1 MKNEDMVIGK
11 AYFFLREGKDL
22 YYYVRPSMRL
32 NMGVFIDTERVPH
45 ELYYTDVTE
54 LTEAP
59 EAPTAKPEFNDIG
72 VELGTKIEVCDFAHF
87 KIQTKKGEFKHLNPD
102 GTYWIVDD
110 KGYMRSGAFA
120 RKVEPMV
127 EIRVFNELLDG
138 WHERKIPKE
147 LADKI
152 IAGGV

>member
-1 MKNEDMVIGK
+1 MKNADMVIGK
-11 AYFFLREGKDL
+11 AYFFLKEGKDL
-22 YYYVRPSMRL
+22 YYYVRPSTRL
-32 NMGVFIDTERVPH
+32 HMGVFIDTERVTH

-54 LTEAP
+54 LTET
-59 EAPTAKPEFNDIG
+59 PTAKPAFNDIG

-87 KIQTKKGEFKHLNPD
+87 KIHTKKGEFKHLNPD

-127 EIRVFNELLDG
+127 VIWLSENEFSSPTTAHKIR
-138 WHERKIPKE
+138 KS

-152 IAGGV
+152 ITGEA